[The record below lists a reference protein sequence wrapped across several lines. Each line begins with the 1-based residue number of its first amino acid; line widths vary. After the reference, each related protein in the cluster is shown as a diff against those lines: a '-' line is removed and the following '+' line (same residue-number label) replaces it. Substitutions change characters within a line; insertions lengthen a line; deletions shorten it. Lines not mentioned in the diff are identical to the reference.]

1 MSDEPGGRRD
11 LVGEVRIRLPLPIVI
26 PLGALLFIAGVTIGI
41 SQVLLA
47 VPKEAAVAIALV
59 MAANVLGACAFVALR
74 PAEAR
79 RSWAELLMIVLY
91 PILIGLV
98 IAQTGIGEEEEG
110 AAAETGTEQGGAA
123 PGGTTTEV
131 TAKDVLFDTDALT
144 LAAGEATSL
153 RFVNEDSVQHNI
165 AIYTNKSAKKSLFT
179 GDLLAAGTTTY
190 EIPPLDKGE
199 YYFQCDIH
207 PTSMFGTVTA
217 E

>member
-1 MSDEPGGRRD
+1 MSDEPGARRD

-26 PLGALLFIAGVTIGI
+26 PLGALLVIAAVTIGV

-74 PAEAR
+74 PTEAR

-91 PILIGLV
+91 PIVIGLV
-98 IAQTGIGEEEEG
+98 IAQTGIGEEEES
-110 AAAETGTEQGGAA
+110 AAAETGAEQEGAA
-123 PGGTTTEV
+123 PAGLTTEI
-131 TAKDVLFDTDALT
+131 TAKDVVFDTEEIT
-144 LAAGEATSL
+144 LAADEATSL
-153 RFVNEDSVQHNI
+153 RFVNEDAVQHNL
-165 AIYTNKSAKKSLFT
+165 ALYSDKSLKKSLFS
-179 GDLLAAGTTTY
+179 GDLLGAGTTTY

-199 YYFQCDIH
+199 YYFQCDVH
-207 PTSMFGTVTA
+207 PTSMFGTATV

>member
-1 MSDEPGGRRD
+1 MSDDSGARRD

-26 PLGALLFIAGVTIGI
+26 PLGALLVIAAVTIGV

-74 PAEAR
+74 PTEAR

-91 PILIGLV
+91 PVVIGLV
-98 IAQTGIGEEEEG
+98 IAQTGIGEEEES
-110 AAAETGTEQGGAA
+110 AAAEETQPAEASGGA
-123 PGGTTTEV
+123 TTAI
-131 TAKDVLFDTDALT
+131 TARDVKFSIGQLRF
-144 LAAGEATSL
+144 AAGEATSL
-153 RFVNEDSVQHNI
+153 KFVNEDSVQHNL
-165 AIYTNKSAKKSLFT
+165 AIYADDSVKKSLFI
-179 GDLLAAGTTTY
+179 GDLQGAGTTTY

-199 YYFQCDIH
+199 YYFQCDVH
-207 PTSMFGTVTA
+207 PTSMFGTATV